1 MNVPMFDLKLQY
13 ATIRDEVTRA
23 VCAVLDSHQVY
34 CNGPA
39 ARDLEEQVA
48 AYCRC
53 ASAIAVSSGTDALLC
68 SLMAL
73 GVGPG
78 DEVIIPP
85 FTFFATAGCVWR
97 VGAKPVFVDIEP
109 DTFNIDPAKIEAAL
123 TEKTKAIIPVHLYG
137 QMADMEAIM
146 GIADRRGI
154 YVIEDAAQAVGAC
167 QGGRMAGAVGTVG
180 CLSFYPTKNLGGIG
194 DGGMILT
201 DDAELAGR
209 LAVFRNHGES
219 SRYRHKWVGGNF
231 RLDSIQA
238 AALSVKL
245 GYLDKWAGMRAA
257 NAARYDELLAGIDEV
272 VTPIVRDGSTSVYN
286 QYVIRTTR
294 RDELQGFLKDHGVGA
309 AIYYPLCLHEQ
320 ECFASLGYRR
330 GGFGESERACREVL
344 ALPIFPELTDE
355 QIVYVAET
363 IKGFLS

>member
-1 MNVPMFDLKLQY
+1 
-13 ATIRDEVTRA
+13 
-23 VCAVLDSHQVY
+23 
-34 CNGPA
+34 
-39 ARDLEEQVA
+39 
-48 AYCRC
+48 
-53 ASAIAVSSGTDALLC
+53 
-68 SLMAL
+68 
-73 GVGPG
+73 
-78 DEVIIPP
+78 
-85 FTFFATAGCVWR
+85 
-97 VGAKPVFVDIEP
+97 
-109 DTFNIDPAKIEAAL
+109 
-123 TEKTKAIIPVHLYG
+123 
-137 QMADMEAIM
+137 
-146 GIADRRGI
+146 
-154 YVIEDAAQAVGAC
+154 
-167 QGGRMAGAVGTVG
+167 MAGAVGTVG

>member
-1 MNVPMFDLKLQY
+1 
-13 ATIRDEVTRA
+13 
-23 VCAVLDSHQVY
+23 
-34 CNGPA
+34 
-39 ARDLEEQVA
+39 VA
-48 AYCRC
+48 GYCRS
-53 ASAIAVSSGTDALLC
+53 ASAVAVSSGTDAILC
-68 SLMAL
+68 SLMTL

-78 DEVIIPP
+78 DEVILPT

-109 DTFNIDPAKIEAAL
+109 DTFNIAPAKIEAAV

-146 GIADRRGI
+146 GIADSRGI
-154 YVIEDAAQAVGAC
+154 YVIEDAAQAIGAC

-201 DDAELAGR
+201 DDAELAER

-219 SRYRHKWVGGNF
+219 TRYHHKWVGGNF
-231 RLDSIQA
+231 RMDSVQA

-245 GYLDKWAGMRAA
+245 GHLDRWTGARVA
-257 NAARYDELLAGIDEV
+257 NAARYDELLAGAGGI

-286 QYVIRTTR
+286 QYVIRAKR
-294 RDELQGFLKDHGVGA
+294 RDELQGFLKDHDVGA
-309 AIYYPLCLHEQ
+309 GIYYPLCLHEQ
-320 ECFASLGYRR
+320 ECFASLGCRR
-330 GGFGESERACREVL
+330 GGFAESERACEEVL

-355 QIVYVAET
+355 QIVYVADKVKE
-363 IKGFLS
+363 FVA